1 MIQGIKLLYFYRR
14 KTFILGF
21 VSTAK
26 SMRNFAKVILDGNKN
41 PFKYARAYKFLQD
54 HTE

>member
-1 MIQGIKLLYFYRR
+1 MNHLLYFHRR

-21 VSTAK
+21 ISTAK

-54 HTE
+54 HME